1 MISHNILYFTNII
14 YNIEKKLIRN
24 YKLSINIT
32 FLKIPF
38 FIYKFDFFFI
48 YIFKH

>member
-1 MISHNILYFTNII
+1 MILYNILYFTNII

-32 FLKIPF
+32 FLKTN
-38 FIYKFDFFFI
+38 KKLN
-48 YIFKH
+48 YIKKLNFYNY

>member
-32 FLKIPF
+32 FLKIKKANLKILFNPYF
-38 FIYKFDFFFI
+38 LL
-48 YIFKH
+48 

>member
-32 FLKIPF
+32 FLKI
-38 FIYKFDFFFI
+38 
-48 YIFKH
+48 YIFFLIKICYYKYKII

>member
-32 FLKIPF
+32 FLNLK
-38 FIYKFDFFFI
+38 KL
-48 YIFKH
+48 

>member
-24 YKLSINIT
+24 YKLSIIIIQKIKI
-32 FLKIPF
+32 FLLYLLKNL
-38 FIYKFDFFFI
+38 
-48 YIFKH
+48 IF